1 MRIFQ
6 YKREEILLDLGRHLG
21 YKTHAR
27 SLDSKGV
34 RKRSPNEPSRG
45 ERMKYIDEMDLKGK
59 RVLFRFDFNVPLDG
73 NQNITDDTRIRSVL
87 PTINYALDENAKI
100 VIASHLGR
108 PKGKFSET
116 MSLAPVAKRL
126 SRLLG
131 KNVTLTKDV
140 IGPEVKKTVAAM
152 KPGDIV
158 MLENLR
164 FDAREEKN
172 EEEFSREL
180 ASLAD
185 VYIDDAFGNAH
196 RSHAS
201 NVGITKFVK
210 DCGAG
215 FLMKKELTY
224 FSKALEKPARPLV
237 AIIGGSKVSGKLEA
251 MANLI
256 NRVNKMIIGGGMAFT
271 FLKAQ
276 GVEVGKSI
284 VEPELIEKARE
295 VLETAKILGVKVY
308 LPVDCVIAESKDS
321 EAETKIVPI
330 QEINPQWMGL
340 DIGPA
345 TITLFTEALNN
356 AKTIVWNGPMGV
368 FEIDAF
374 SRGTSALAH
383 SVANSY
389 ALSIVGGG
397 DTDVA
402 IDKAGERDNMS
413 YISTGGGAFLE
424 LLEGKELPAVKALKA
439 CN

>member
-1 MRIFQ
+1 
-6 YKREEILLDLGRHLG
+6 
-21 YKTHAR
+21 
-27 SLDSKGV
+27 
-34 RKRSPNEPSRG
+34 
-45 ERMKYIDEMDLKGK
+45 MKYIDEMDLKGK

-100 VIASHLGR
+100 IVVSHLGR
-108 PKGKFSET
+108 PKGQFAEK

-172 EEEFSREL
+172 DEEFSREL

-237 AIIGGSKVSGKLEA
+237 AIVGGSKVSGKLEA
-251 MANLI
+251 LANLV
-256 NRVNKMIIGGGMAFT
+256 NRVNKVIIGGGMAFT

-276 GVEVGKSI
+276 GVDVGKSI
-284 VEPELIEKARE
+284 VEPELIDKAKE
-295 VLETAKILGVKVY
+295 VLETAKKLGVKVY
-308 LPVDCVIAESKDS
+308 LPVDCVIAETMEP
-321 EAETKIVPI
+321 EAETKIVPV

>member
-1 MRIFQ
+1 
-6 YKREEILLDLGRHLG
+6 
-21 YKTHAR
+21 
-27 SLDSKGV
+27 
-34 RKRSPNEPSRG
+34 
-45 ERMKYIDEMDLKGK
+45 MKYIDEMDLKGK
-59 RVLFRFDFNVPLDG
+59 RVLFRFDFNVPLDA

-87 PTINYALDENAKI
+87 PTINYALDENAKVI
-100 VIASHLGR
+100 IASHLGR
-108 PKGKFSET
+108 PKGKFVEK

-131 KNVTLTKDV
+131 KSVTLSKDV
-140 IGPEVKKTVAAM
+140 TGAEVRKTVEAM

-172 EEEFSREL
+172 DEEFSREL
-180 ASLAD
+180 ASYAD

-201 NVGITKFVK
+201 NVGITKFVPI
-210 DCGAG
+210 CGAG

-237 AIIGGSKVSGKLEA
+237 AIVGGSKVSGKLEA
-251 MANLI
+251 LANMI
-256 NRVNKMIIGGGMAFT
+256 KRVNKMVIGGGMAFT

-284 VEPELIEKARE
+284 VEEELIEKARE
-295 VLETAKILGVKVY
+295 VLETAKKLGVKVY
-308 LPVDCVIAESKDS
+308 LPVDCVIAESKDP
-321 EAETKIVPI
+321 EAETKIVPV

-424 LLEGKELPAVKALKA
+424 LLEGKELPAVKALKTGK
-439 CN
+439 

>member
-1 MRIFQ
+1 
-6 YKREEILLDLGRHLG
+6 
-21 YKTHAR
+21 
-27 SLDSKGV
+27 
-34 RKRSPNEPSRG
+34 
-45 ERMKYIDEMDLKGK
+45 MKYIDEMDLKGK
-59 RVLFRFDFNVPLDG
+59 RVLFRFDFNVPLDA

-87 PTINYALDENAKI
+87 PTINYALDENAKVI
-100 VIASHLGR
+100 IASHLGR
-108 PKGKFSET
+108 PKGKFVEK

-131 KNVTLTKDV
+131 KSVTLAKDV
-140 IGPEVKKTVAAM
+140 TGPEVRKTVEAM

-172 EEEFSREL
+172 DEEFSREL
-180 ASLAD
+180 ASYAD

-201 NVGITKFVK
+201 NVGITKFVPT
-210 DCGAG
+210 CGAG

-237 AIIGGSKVSGKLEA
+237 AIVGGSKVSGKLEA
-251 MANLI
+251 LANMI
-256 NRVNKMIIGGGMAFT
+256 KRVNKMVIGGGMAFT

-284 VEPELIEKARE
+284 VEEELIEKARE
-295 VLETAKILGVKVY
+295 VLETAKKLGVKVY
-308 LPVDCVIAESKDS
+308 LPVDCVIAESKDP

-424 LLEGKELPAVKALKA
+424 LLEGKELPAVKALKKSK
-439 CN
+439 

>member
-1 MRIFQ
+1 
-6 YKREEILLDLGRHLG
+6 
-21 YKTHAR
+21 
-27 SLDSKGV
+27 
-34 RKRSPNEPSRG
+34 
-45 ERMKYIDEMDLKGK
+45 MKYIDEMDLKGK
-59 RVLFRFDFNVPLDG
+59 RVMFRFDFNVPLDA

-87 PTINYALDENAKI
+87 PTINYALDENAKVI
-100 VIASHLGR
+100 VISHLGR
-108 PKGKFSET
+108 PKGKVVER
-116 MSLAPVAKRL
+116 MSLAPIAKRL
-126 SRLLG
+126 SRLIG

-140 IGPEVKKTVAAM
+140 LGAEVKKTVDAM

-172 EEEFSREL
+172 DDEFAKEL
-180 ASLAD
+180 ASLTD

-201 NVGITKFVK
+201 NVGVTKFVK
-210 DCGAG
+210 ICGAG
-215 FLMKKELTY
+215 FLMKKELAY
-224 FSKALEKPARPLV
+224 FNKALEKPARPLV
-237 AIIGGSKVSGKLEA
+237 AIVGGSKVSGKLEA
-251 MANLI
+251 LANLI
-256 NRVNKMIIGGGMAFT
+256 NRVNKVIIGGGMAFT

-276 GVEVGKSI
+276 GVDVGKSI
-284 VEPELIEKARE
+284 FEPELIDKAKE
-295 VLETAKILGVKVY
+295 VLETAKKLGVRVY
-308 LPVDCVIAESKDS
+308 LPVDCVIAESMEA

-439 CN
+439 CK